1 MAFRDFAA
9 MLGNFKLNFISFDE
23 VIDQSTDDNAMREM
37 LEMIRGM
44 VPDIGCAFVITHRGG
59 VVRDLFDYKLE
70 VKNNGAYSR
79 LGELEAM

>member
-1 MAFRDFAA
+1 
-9 MLGNFKLNFISFDE
+9 
-23 VIDQSTDDNAMREM
+23 MREM

-79 LGELEAM
+79 LGELEAI